1 MMDEYPSEGA
11 IMAGGRPR
19 TFDADAALD
28 RAVDLFWRQGF
39 EGTSVTELTAEMG
52 VNKPSL
58 YSVFGTKEQ
67 LFHKVVQRY
76 ADMELAYFR
85 DALTQPTAVEVVR
98 EYLRSNAIA
107 LTQPGRPQ
115 GCLSIQGGVSSNPAN
130 STVSQFLASSRLAG
144 EDALAQRLDQA
155 RIDGDLPPESDPVAM
170 ARFVM
175 VVSEGQAVHAA
186 GGATREQL
194 QQSADIA
201 ISAFQASSGR
211 ADS

>member
-1 MMDEYPSEGA
+1 
-11 IMAGGRPR
+11 MAGGRPR

-28 RAVDLFWRQGF
+28 RAVEIFWRQGY
-39 EGTSVTELTAEMG
+39 EGTSVAELTVEMG

-58 YSVFGTKEQ
+58 YAVFGSKEQ

-76 ADMELAYFR
+76 AEKELAYFR
-85 DALTQPTAVEVVR
+85 EALMEPTAVAVVR
-98 EYLRSNAIA
+98 EYLRTNAVA
-107 LTQPGRPQ
+107 LTQPGRPP
-115 GCLSIQGGVSSNPAN
+115 GCLSIQGGVSSSTAN

-144 EDALAQRLDQA
+144 EHALADRLA
-155 RIDGDLPPESDPVAM
+155 RARSDGDLAPEIDPVAM

-186 GGATREQL
+186 AGANRQEL

-201 ISAFQASSGR
+201 LAAIQQSI
-211 ADS
+211 